1 MLHVEW
7 CLGGQGSVHRTHE
20 RHSALAGRS
29 VRGARCYRLR
39 LESALVVLLLLLVI
53 GLPTLAHATLPDP
66 IWIAGIY
73 DAADFDDVVWILTNA
88 DLAGQS
94 ARAALD
100 RCAPGVAEYVP
111 SAAAFAPRAIA
122 AYVLRPRSPPLG

>member
-1 MLHVEW
+1 M
-7 CLGGQGSVHRTHE
+7 HRAHQ
-20 RHSALAGRS
+20 RHSDRAGRS
-29 VRGARCYRLR
+29 VRGARCHRLS
-39 LESALVVLLLLLVI
+39 LDSTLVVLLLLLVI
-53 GLPTLAHATLPDP
+53 GLPTLAHATLPDLT
-66 IWIAGIY
+66 WIAGIY

-100 RCAPGVAEYVP
+100 NCAPGVVEYVP

-122 AYVLRPRSPPLG
+122 AYVLKPRSPPLS